1 MNKNKFYNYIKTA
14 VLIISLIFIYEN
26 SKKNYESVFTNI
38 NLDYQKIF
46 LLIAFFIIIQN
57 LLNMRSF
64 SFLSFTSKYSAN
76 FIQWSNLFY
85 LTGLINTSPF
95 WGAGHIL
102 RSYEMKKNNYSYK
115 EYVSMYF
122 FIFFWGSLIYS
133 LILIFLSFLS
143 NEVNFYHLS
152 ILLTIFTFSLIIT
165 SKIFLK
171 LFVKISVKLTS
182 FQFIKKIRFID
193 YFFKEL
199 LKLTK
204 LSTLISNKKVLV
216 NFLFFTVLLI
226 CFEYLSFSLIFKIL
240 FQTIDSQVLF
250 LFFLSNFLIRC
261 AKPLDNFIGIK
272 ESIMGLY
279 AQQLGLL
286 FLEGALIAIIWR
298 LLAIISLVIN
308 YIFYYLV
315 NKFLYNET

>member
-250 LFFLSNFLIRC
+250 
-261 AKPLDNFIGIK
+261 
-272 ESIMGLY
+272 
-279 AQQLGLL
+279 
-286 FLEGALIAIIWR
+286 
-298 LLAIISLVIN
+298 
-308 YIFYYLV
+308 
-315 NKFLYNET
+315 